1 MFCRINNNED
11 VLSSALGT
19 LSPGFGVD
27 TGEGIEMGSEAKS
40 RKRRSSP
47 SASPSEDEQKRSRKH
62 RKRDDKERKSR
73 KDGSK
78 EKRKK
83 SEKSHK
89 HSKSREGKE
98 KKLREKHKHSRKDVD
113 SFEELTK
120 DDYYSKNNEF
130 STWLKEERGIY
141 FSELSSEAARDLFS
155 SFVKDWNNRKLHSRY
170 YEGISSGPRT
180 AHNWKI
186 KHDK

>member
-98 KKLREKHKHSRKDVD
+98 VKGEAQTQQEGCGFK
-113 SFEELTK
+113 LTK